1 MKKRPRTTRA
11 QRVRKGLRVGPLA
24 ALLLKER
31 TRKLYYL
38 SLGVVG
44 TWLRTWE
51 HTWPANEAELDDLVV
66 KFIQTAWQEGE
77 TKALCDNLV
86 KLFQRL

>member
-1 MKKRPRTTRA
+1 MKRRPRTTRE
-11 QRVRKGLRVGPLA
+11 QRVRKMRVGPLA

-31 TRKLYYL
+31 TRKLYDL
-38 SLGVVG
+38 SRGVFG
-44 TWLRTWE
+44 MWLRTWE
-51 HTWPANEAELDDLVV
+51 HSWPANEADFDDLVV

-86 KLFQRL
+86 SSFKD